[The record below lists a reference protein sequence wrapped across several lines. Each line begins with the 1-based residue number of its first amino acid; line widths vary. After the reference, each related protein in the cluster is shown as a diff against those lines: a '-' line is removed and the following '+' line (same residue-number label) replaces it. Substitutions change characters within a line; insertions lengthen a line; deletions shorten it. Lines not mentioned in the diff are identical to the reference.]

1 MKPSEELFVLIKSL
15 TKSEKRFFKLSSS
28 IQTGEKNY
36 LKLFEYIEKQDVY
49 DEVALKEFFKDE
61 IFIKHLPSEKN
72 HLYKLILKALRGFHS
87 DQNPSSRLKEELRNI
102 EILYDKALYKECTKF
117 IKRGK
122 SLAHKNEKFYYLIEF
137 LSWEKR
143 LSEEAYESGNFK
155 VDLDQIVKEEEDAL
169 ARLEN
174 LAAYHILYSKINA
187 VFRSEGYTKNKE
199 QRAVVDEIANEH
211 LIKDKHTALSY
222 RAASI
227 CYYIKGLCAAA
238 QRNFEDSFEH
248 FNKTKKILNDHPL
261 LKIDLSKRYLL
272 TNFHLFRCYLVAGEY
287 DRAED
292 VLDYMASLPSYKGFK
307 SENIVNRVDSITFNQ
322 RLMLDNIKGDFIK
335 AIDFYEE
342 TLSEK
347 GEAFISLFSVEQRM
361 LMDFYLAYSYFG
373 VENYKK
379 ALFHLNNILNS
390 EYQQLR
396 QDLFKFARLFNLVLH
411 IELGNFDLLD
421 YVVKSTK
428 RYLKKESNDAQVI
441 YTTFDFLSAI
451 IRSGSID
458 KNISLM
464 EDFKKTLNALMQ
476 DSNER
481 VILEYFDIDA
491 WVDAKINNATFSTAV
506 KSKLKK

>member
-1 MKPSEELFVLIKSL
+1 MKPSEELFVLINSL

-36 LKLFEYIEKQDVY
+36 LKLFEFIEKQDEY
-49 DEVALKEFFKDE
+49 DEAELKNHFKNE
-61 IFIKHLPSEKN
+61 TFIKHLPSEKN
-72 HLYKLILKALRGFHS
+72 HLYKLILKTLRGFHS
-87 DQNPSSRLKEELRNI
+87 DQTSSSRLKEELRNI

-122 SLAHKNEKFYYLIEF
+122 NLAYKNEKFYYLIEL

-155 VDLDQIVKEEEDAL
+155 IDLNKIVKEEEEAL
-169 ARLEN
+169 AKLEN

-199 QRAVVDEIANEH
+199 QREVVDEIANQH
-211 LIKDKHTALSY
+211 LIKGKHTALSY

-238 QRNFEDSFEH
+238 QRNYNESYVN
-248 FNKTKKILNDHPL
+248 FNKTKKILDDHPL
-261 LKIDLSKRYLL
+261 LKVDLSKRYLL
-272 TNFHLFRCYLVAGEY
+272 TNFHLFRCYLVAKEF
-287 DRAED
+287 DRAEE
-292 VLDYMASLPSYKGFK
+292 VLAYIGSLPSNKGFK
-307 SENIVNRVDSITFNQ
+307 SENILNRVDSITFNQ
-322 RLMLDNIKGDFIK
+322 RLMLQNSQGKFKDS
-335 AIDFYEE
+335 IDFYEKTIQE
-342 TLSEK
+342 RGLDF
-347 GEAFISLFSVEQRM
+347 ANLFSVEQKM
-361 LMDFYLAYSYFG
+361 LMDFYLAYGYFG

-379 ALFHLNNILNS
+379 ALYHLNKILNS

-428 RYLKKESNDAQVI
+428 RYLKKDNNDAQII
-441 YTTFDFLSAI
+441 YTTFESLSAI
-451 IRSGSID
+451 IRNGDINSSI
-458 KNISLM
+458 KVLTEFKTSINSLV
-464 EDFKKTLNALMQ
+464 K
-476 DSNER
+476 DSDER
-481 VILEYFDIDA
+481 VILEYFNIRA
-491 WVDAKINNATFSTAV
+491 WVD
-506 KSKLKK
+506 SKLNDLPFEDAVIAEHS